1 MSVPPRA
8 GRMILSLIVAAVAL
22 FLVLPSVLVVPLSV
36 TSTEFLTFPP
46 HGFSLRWY
54 TELAAS
60 STWRHVTVNSLV
72 VALGSSLLATVLGTL
87 AAYGLARHRPRW
99 TRAAMMTLLLPMI
112 VPAIITAV
120 AIYGV
125 FAKLGLV
132 GTVAG
137 LILAHAVLGLPFVVI
152 NVSAVLQ
159 KVDWRIEQ
167 AARSLGAS
175 PTQAFWRA
183 VLPAIRPGIIAGWV
197 FAFLTSFDEVVVALF
212 ISGIDAATLP
222 VQMWSGIRFEISP
235 IVAAVSSVLLF
246 LSLLVLAL
254 MSFLPK
260 ESRS

>member
-1 MSVPPRA
+1 MNAGSV
-8 GRMILSLIVAAVAL
+8 GRLALSLIVAAIGV
-22 FLVLPSVLVVPLSV
+22 FMIVPSALVVPLSI
-36 TSTEFLTFPP
+36 TSTDFIIFPP
-46 HGFSLRWY
+46 RGFSWRWY
-54 TELAAS
+54 EELALSSPWQRAS
-60 STWRHVTVNSLV
+60 LNSLI
-72 VALGSSLLATVLGTL
+72 VAFGSSLLATILGTL
-87 AAYGLARHRPRW
+87 AALGLARYQPRW
-99 TRAAMMTLLLPMI
+99 TRIAMMALLLPMI

-125 FAKLGLV
+125 FARLGLV
-132 GTVAG
+132 DTLPG

-175 PTQAFWRA
+175 PAQAFWRV

-222 VQMWSGIRFEISP
+222 VRMWSGIRFEISP
-235 IVAAVSSVLLF
+235 VVAAVSTVLLF
-246 LSLLVLAL
+246 LSVLVLVIFSL
-254 MSFLPK
+254 LPK
-260 ESRS
+260 ENRP